1 VLVHTFITAGTLEEK
16 IDRMLSEKL
25 ATTEEILNDNA
36 EKSLTELSNDEL
48 LDLIRLDLQH
58 ADTT

>member
-1 VLVHTFITAGTLEEK
+1 
-16 IDRMLSEKL
+16 MLSEKL
-25 ATTEEILNDNA
+25 ATTDEILNDNA